1 MPSRLP
7 RQVLTAER
15 HFCSSGGRAP
25 GLQPQGP
32 ELSERVLGIRVRRA
46 LVPWGKATVTAV
58 EALPAS
64 DSVREKLCKWATG
77 EVTQAGPEK
86 GDGKE

>member
-1 MPSRLP
+1 MESLRK
-7 RQVLTAER
+7 
-15 HFCSSGGRAP
+15 SI
-25 GLQPQGP
+25 
-32 ELSERVLGIRVRRA
+32 SEYNSTWNLWVFRDKAKI
-46 LVPWGKATVTAV
+46 PWGKATVTAV